1 MLETRQDAEQGISRN
16 IEDFYNPDRRSFAP
30 ASQARSSLRR

>member
-1 MLETRQDAEQGISRN
+1 MLETRQDAEQGIIRN
-16 IEDFYNPDRRSFAP
+16 IKDFYNPDRHSFAA